1 MRENIMIK
9 ELKMK
14 KILLGLLVLIVIA
27 VGGLFAINGRSSYD
41 PTRYHLSVTP
51 ENKPFG
57 IGSSIAFTLPDQFDN
72 PHTLPKDTRKLIFVF
87 TKETGHIFRTWMGEH
102 ESADYL
108 SKRHTVAV
116 ADVSGMPT
124 VILNTF
130 AMPDFRKSAYP
141 ILLIYDKQMAQR
153 LKEGQAVDKVIVMTL
168 KEGEVVRIDHA
179 DTPEALD
186 KLL

>member
-130 AMPDFRKSAYP
+130 AMPDFRKSA

>member
-1 MRENIMIK
+1 
-9 ELKMK
+9 MK
-14 KILLGLLVLIVIA
+14 KILLGLLLLIVIA

-41 PTRYHLSVTP
+41 PTRYRLAVTP
-51 ENKPFG
+51 QNKPFG
-57 IGSSIAFTLPDQFDN
+57 VGSSIDFTLPDQFGN
-72 PHTLPKDTRKLIFVF
+72 AHTLPKETQKLIFVF
-87 TKETGHIFRTWMGEH
+87 TKDTGHIFRTWMGQH

-108 SKRHTVAV
+108 DKRRAVAV

-141 ILLIYDKQMAQR
+141 ILLIYDKQMARR
-153 LKEGQAVDKVIVMTL
+153 LKEGRVT
-168 KEGEVVRIDHA
+168 RIDHA

-186 KLL
+186 RLL